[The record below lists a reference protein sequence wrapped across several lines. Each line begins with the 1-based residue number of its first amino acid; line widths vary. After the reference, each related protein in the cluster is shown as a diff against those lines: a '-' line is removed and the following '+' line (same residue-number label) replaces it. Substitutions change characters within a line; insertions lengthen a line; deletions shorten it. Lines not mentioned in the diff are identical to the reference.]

1 MTKNELVVLGL
12 LDQKAMHGYQLYHEV
27 ERTRM
32 EFWAQV
38 NLASVYNTL
47 SRLELRKMVEAKKE
61 KPSRMP
67 ERIVYHLTKKGK
79 EKLASLVERTLKDNR
94 IPHSNFVVGVAF
106 IKGLPKR
113 KALDCLRFKKEFFQK
128 TLKHLLNVNKNEGKD
143 IPFPWGVVLQA
154 AIDHLKLGI
163 KRLDDLV
170 KQIQRMRNWK

>member
-12 LDQKAMHGYQLYHEV
+12 LNQKPMHGYQLYHEI

-38 NLASVYNTL
+38 NLASIYNTL
-47 SRLELRKMVEAKKE
+47 SRLKQRKMVEAKKE
-61 KPSRMP
+61 KLGRMP
-67 ERIVYHLTKKGK
+67 ERSVYRITKKGK
-79 EKLASLVERTLKDNR
+79 EKLATLVEQTLKDNR

-113 KALDCLRFKKEFFQK
+113 KALECLRFKKDFFQK
-128 TLKHLLNVNKNEGKD
+128 TFKHLLKVNQDEGKE
-143 IPFPWGVVLQA
+143 IPFPWGVILQS
-154 AIDHLKLGI
+154 AIDHLRLGI

-170 KQIQRMRNWK
+170 RQIQKMRNWR